1 MYEPS
6 GSLHTGTP
14 RIWFLHNTTTKLIN
28 VLLLLKE
35 LQFKIFL
42 ALLQETMDRT

>member
-14 RIWFLHNTTTKLIN
+14 RIWFLNNTTRKLIN

-42 ALLQETMDRT
+42 A